1 MGNKTDYIRFRVDGD
16 IKRKLMEILELK
28 GDTMSGFLTH
38 TIVEFIQK
46 ETKQERK

>member
-16 IKRKLMEILELK
+16 IKRKLMEI
-28 GDTMSGFLTH
+28 
-38 TIVEFIQK
+38 QK